1 MFQIHMIQKV
11 NGSYEYSKAFGDQY
25 RLTKRLS
32 NLHLNRPSAAD
43 FPHNVSWHVHSRT
56 WNAKFG
62 NSLLNKIVRLKF
74 A

>member
-1 MFQIHMIQKV
+1 MNIL
-11 NGSYEYSKAFGDQY
+11 KAFSDQY